1 MKEEAHKYPSVEKPD
16 LEAAES
22 WRFPY
27 WDWALKKPVP
37 GQPHKRNYNVPLVV
51 LPKVRISLPTVLDY
65 GDVENA
71 FYQFTMPG
79 GITMGDPNLQ
89 DKNSLKDLRINPSV
103 IRDSDDGKLYTFP
116 IEGKQD
122 NAAIAR
128 NLQDY
133 KWDPTNNTEDSNY
146 GNLTASLRNAWYRLT
161 TIKSSE
167 GLATKRAPGH
177 GAGDPVAKDLA
188 FDSSEN
194 LHDNIHGWCG
204 GD

>member
-116 IEGKQD
+116 VCLHRLCAEKLLTSFKFDQCKATSRNPKETGI
-122 NAAIAR
+122 NA
-128 NLQDY
+128 D
-133 KWDPTNNTEDSNY
+133 
-146 GNLTASLRNAWYRLT
+146 
-161 TIKSSE
+161 
-167 GLATKRAPGH
+167 
-177 GAGDPVAKDLA
+177 
-188 FDSSEN
+188 
-194 LHDNIHGWCG
+194 
-204 GD
+204 